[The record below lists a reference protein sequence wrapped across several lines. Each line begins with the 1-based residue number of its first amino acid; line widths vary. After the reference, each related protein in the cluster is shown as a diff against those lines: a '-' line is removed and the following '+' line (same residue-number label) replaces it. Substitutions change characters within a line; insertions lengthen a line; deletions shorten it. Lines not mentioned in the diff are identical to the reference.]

1 MQRTLLAAALAL
13 ALSGTVHADDA
24 ALKDEVAQLRA
35 EVAQLRAAVA
45 AMRSTAPT
53 AAPVASNADTAATR
67 SDTAAVH
74 ASAAAAP
81 PAAAPR
87 EGSTTTLTGYG
98 EIAYNHPFNNSSAS
112 QIDLRRAVIGFN
124 HRFDENTRV
133 VGEFE
138 WEHAVTSAD
147 DQGESELEQLYVD
160 HELNAN
166 LGVRAG
172 LMLMPAGLLNE
183 RHEPPTYYGVERN
196 FVETR
201 IIPSTW
207 REGGVSVYGTTD
219 GGFAWS
225 AGITTNVDLSKWD
238 AGSEDGRESPLGSIH
253 QELQLANAR
262 DPAMFLSGNWQGVP
276 GLLVG
281 GSVYTGKIG
290 QGQDFAGRDARLTFG
305 EAHARWQPGPFDLS
319 AVYAHGHISDTEALN
334 LTFVGQPTP
343 VPESF
348 WGGYLQG
355 AWKVWQHDDAAFAP
369 FLRYELVNTAA
380 SYAPV
385 PPGLGVPAAETERIW
400 TLGANWWLNANVV
413 FKADVQK
420 FRVTDGDRLDL
431 GMGYMF

>member
-1 MQRTLLAAALAL
+1 MQRTLLATALVL
-13 ALSGTVHADDA
+13 ALSGTAHADEA

-45 AMRSTAPT
+45 ALRGTAP
-53 AAPVASNADTAATR
+53 APASKPSIAATTT
-67 SDTAAVH
+67 SSTDLP
-74 ASAAAAP
+74 ASASANAESPHEAS
-81 PAAAPR
+81 A
-87 EGSTTTLTGYG
+87 TTLTGYG
-98 EIAYNHPFNNSSAS
+98 EIAYNHPFHDAAAS
-112 QIDLRRAVIGFN
+112 QVDLRRAVIGFS
-124 HRFDENTRV
+124 HRFDDSTRV
-133 VGEFE
+133 IGEFE

-147 DQGESELEQLYVD
+147 DEGESEVEQLYVE
-160 HELNAN
+160 HELNSA

-207 REGGVSVYGTTD
+207 REGGVSIYGNTD
-219 GGFAWS
+219 SGFAWS
-225 AGITTNVDLSKWD
+225 AGIVTNVDLSKWD
-238 AGSEDGRESPLGSIH
+238 ASSAEGRESPLGSIH

-262 DPAMFLSGNWQGVP
+262 DPAVFLSGNWQGVP
-276 GLLVG
+276 GLLIG
-281 GSVYTGKIG
+281 GSLYTGKIG

-319 AVYAHGHISDTEALN
+319 AVYARGRISDTEALN

-348 WGGYLQG
+348 WGGYVQG
-355 AWKVWQHDDAAFAP
+355 AWKIWQHDDAAFAP

-380 SYAPV
+380 SYAPI
-385 PPGLGVPAAETERIW
+385 PLGLGVPAEDTARVVTV
-400 TLGANWWLNANVV
+400 GANWWINANVV
-413 FKADVQK
+413 FKADLQK
-420 FRVTDGDRLDL
+420 FHPTDEDRLDL